1 MENSKHKITAIRAG
15 KNPGVQ
21 RAKVFLDGKFAFS
34 LENEVILRET
44 LKIGRELSQAEI
56 DLLTHADV
64 FQRCLNTAFR
74 FLSYR
79 PRSEVETRARL
90 VKRGFEADEIER
102 VITRLKKLSLLDDAA
117 FAEYWKENR
126 NSFRPRSQKMLKQE
140 LRRKGVESEVIN
152 EVVEDIDETENA
164 YRAAL
169 TRVRTLPVSDY
180 QVFHQR
186 LGGYLQRRGF
196 NYGVINKVVKQTWQE
211 RTGNSGD
218 LSELAG
224 ESVNID

>member
-1 MENSKHKITAIRAG
+1 MVNQTHKITAIRAL
-15 KNPGVQ
+15 KNPRVQ
-21 RAKVFLDGKFAFS
+21 RANVFLDGKFAFS
-34 LENEVILRET
+34 LDNEVILKET
-44 LKIGRELSQAEI
+44 LKVGQELSRAEV
-56 DLLTHADV
+56 DLLTRTDG
-64 FQRCLNTAFR
+64 FKRCLNAAFR

-79 PRSEVETRARL
+79 PRSEAETRTRL
-90 VKRGFEADEIER
+90 QKLGYEADEIER
-102 VITRLKKLSLLDDAA
+102 VVTQLKQLALLDDAA
-117 FAEYWKENR
+117 FAEFWMENR
-126 NSFRPRSQKMLKQE
+126 NKFRPRSQRMLKLE

-152 EVVEDIDETENA
+152 EAVEDIDETDNA

-169 TRVRTLPVSDY
+169 TKARTLPVSDY
-180 QVFHQR
+180 QIFRQR

-211 RTGNSGD
+211 RTGNSGE